1 MGCVSNKKY
10 VKINTQIHSDKIIL
24 ETNISNPY
32 FFANLK
38 NISIMTFNNFL
49 DFQNI
54 INIKNWKK
62 ILDYLS
68 YQDLKEVGKVNKK
81 LNSLVKSNE
90 ILLKFFKNKE
100 EDISNYKQSFDSFS
114 QLKISNYYS
123 FCTNIS
129 INYN

>member
-1 MGCVSNKKY
+1 MKVNS
-10 VKINTQIHSDKIIL
+10 QIHLDKITL
-24 ETNISNPY
+24 GTNISNQY
-32 FFANLK
+32 FSHDLTNVSK
-38 NISIMTFNNFL
+38 TTFYYNH

-54 INIKNWKK
+54 IVIKNWKK
-62 ILDYLS
+62 ILDFLS

>member
-1 MGCVSNKKY
+1 L
-10 VKINTQIHSDKIIL
+10 DKITL
-24 ETNISNPY
+24 GTNISNQY
-32 FFANLK
+32 FSPDLTNVSK
-38 NISIMTFNNFL
+38 TTFYYNH

-54 INIKNWKK
+54 IVIKNWKK
-62 ILDYLS
+62 ILDFLS

-100 EDISNYKQSFDSFS
+100 DDISYNKSFDSFS
-114 QLKISNYYS
+114 QLKKSNYS

-129 INYN
+129 INYK

>member
-10 VKINTQIHSDKIIL
+10 VKVNSQIHLDKITL
-24 ETNISNPY
+24 GTNISNTY

-38 NISIMTFNNFL
+38 NVSKMTFNNFH

-54 INIKNWKK
+54 IIIKNWKK
-62 ILDYLS
+62 ILDFLS
-68 YQDLKEVGKVNKK
+68 YQDLREVGKVNKK

-100 EDISNYKQSFDSFS
+100 EDICNYKQSFDSFS
-114 QLKISNYYS
+114 QLKNSNYS
-123 FCTNIS
+123 FLTNIS
-129 INYN
+129 II